1 MGGFF
6 CLDFYNVYAYSADM
20 RRTLLAFFLCLP
32 LPAQVPTPELNK
44 QLTELAKT
52 LASVTYDSKKPIT
65 VEGRATTMVWPEGTS
80 GIVVIETAK
89 GERYAFSTAGVP
101 AMAKQG
107 FTRFALSP
115 GTAVKVT
122 GLLAPGNGM
131 IGSSWIAGRAD
142 TIDKADG
149 KRIFDRAKLPGGAN

>member
-1 MGGFF
+1 MK
-6 CLDFYNVYAYSADM
+6 
-20 RRTLLAFFLCLP
+20 RTLAALLLCVPLLAQI
-32 LPAQVPTPELNK
+32 ATPELNK
-44 QLTELAKT
+44 KLTELAKT
-52 LASVTYDSKKPIT
+52 LSSVTFDPKKPVT
-65 VEGRATTMVWPEGTS
+65 VEGRAATMVWPEGTS
-80 GIVVIETAK
+80 GVLVVETSK

-115 GTAVKVT
+115 GTSVKVT

-131 IGSSWIAGRAD
+131 IGEGWIAGRAD

-149 KRIFDRAKLPGGAN
+149 KRLFDRAKLPGGAK

>member
-1 MGGFF
+1 MKHKLLSLLF
-6 CLDFYNVYAYSADM
+6 CAP
-20 RRTLLAFFLCLP
+20 LLA
-32 LPAQVPTPELNK
+32 QIPTPEVTR

-52 LASVTYDSKKPIT
+52 LSSVTFDAKKPISLDGT
-65 VEGRATTMVWPEGTS
+65 VSTLVWPEGTN
-80 GIVVIETAK
+80 GVIVIRTSK
-89 GERYAFSTAGVP
+89 GDQYAFSTAGVP

-115 GTAVKVT
+115 GASVKIT

-131 IGSSWIAGRAD
+131 IGSGWIAGRAD

-149 KRIFDRAKLPGGAN
+149 KRLFDRAKLPGGTN